1 MNNNV
6 NMHYLLFRLMYI
18 RPLMSVYFQTTIK
31 FRFSF
36 LAECYSLNSTICA
49 TFIIFAYFKL
59 HDLFINRHKEMH
71 KVDYQDYKFLNRSE
85 MTCTIVDDWV
95 MGTDIYVLSTVN
107 QGWVKPNPVQ
117 FFRIWYLRF
126 GFFEGVQFII
136 RF

>member
-1 MNNNV
+1 M

-31 FRFSF
+31 FRFS
-36 LAECYSLNSTICA
+36 ASLHSVTPWTLLHICA

-71 KVDYQDYKFLNRSE
+71 KVDYQDYKCLNQSE
-85 MTCTIVDDWV
+85 IYDMYNCRWLGDGNRYLCTFNCQL
-95 MGTDIYVLSTVN
+95 VLGQT
-107 QGWVKPNPVQ
+107 Q
-117 FFRIWYLRF
+117 FSFSGFSIWDSD
-126 GFFEGVQFII
+126 FFEGVQFII

>member
-1 MNNNV
+1 MNFVVSFLPPPNLVFFLWKNLFKKFFWNLFMNNNV

-107 QGWVKPNPVQ
+107 
-117 FFRIWYLRF
+117 
-126 GFFEGVQFII
+126 
-136 RF
+136 